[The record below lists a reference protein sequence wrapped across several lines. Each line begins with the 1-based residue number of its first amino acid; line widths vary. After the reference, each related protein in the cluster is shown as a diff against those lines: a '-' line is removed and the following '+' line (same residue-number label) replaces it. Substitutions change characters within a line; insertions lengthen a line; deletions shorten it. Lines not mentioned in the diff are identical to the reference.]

1 MSSPGLSIEVMRD
14 VVMQVFTCPVFYFL
28 LGSMLLD
35 LFTGVGKAFVTG
47 TYSSSVGIDG
57 VVRHSM
63 VLLLS
68 IFLGFFFRIFSMTPI
83 ALTITGVLALN
94 YTVSVLENIQ
104 AAGGNLPDSVKNLFL
119 QMRDK
124 AEEELVRADDVNVV
138 ITKNN
143 NNKKKGVD
151 R

>member
-1 MSSPGLSIEVMRD
+1 MSSSGLSIEVIRD
-14 VVMQVFTCPVFYFL
+14 IGMQVFTCPVFYFL
-28 LGSMLLD
+28 LGAMLTD
-35 LFTGVGKAFVTG
+35 LFTGIGKAFVTG
-47 TYSSSVGIDG
+47 TYSSSIGIDG

-68 IFLGFFFRIFSMTPI
+68 IFIGFFFRIFGMTPI

-94 YTVSVLENIQ
+94 YMVSVVENMQ
-104 AAGGNLPDSVKNLFL
+104 AAGVDFPDSIKDLFL
-119 QMRDK
+119 QMRDR

-143 NNKKKGVD
+143 GNNKKGVD